1 MCWFYVSFFGWV
13 FTEEK
18 LFLFLFS
25 TNELSLAFF
34 FLFLISIGRLCIYLF
49 FFFYQYSFGVDY
61 SLLTALL
68 MHFERIRIKIRI
80 DTRLENKDT
89 AREITR
95 ENISEREISLLNI
108 ITLC

>member
-34 FLFLISIGRLCIYLF
+34 FLFLISIGRFVCVFIYF
-49 FFFYQYSFGVDY
+49 FFIS
-61 SLLTALL
+61 
-68 MHFERIRIKIRI
+68 
-80 DTRLENKDT
+80 TRLELII
-89 AREITR
+89 RF
-95 ENISEREISLLNI
+95 SLRF
-108 ITLC
+108 LCTSKGSGLRYV

>member
-1 MCWFYVSFFGWV
+1 MLVLCFFFWLGFYGGKIIFIFI
-13 FTEEK
+13 
-18 LFLFLFS
+18 LY
-25 TNELSLAFF
+25 ELSLAFF
-34 FLFLISIGRLCIYLF
+34 FLFLISIGRLCIYL

>member
-25 TNELSLAFF
+25 MNELSLAFF

-68 MHFERIRIKIRI
+68 MHFERIRIKICI
-80 DTRLENKDT
+80 DTLENKDT